1 MDRKQSKVFI
11 VTPAE
16 VLEMLQ
22 LTKTQTNNFIQQKK
36 I

>member
-16 VLEMLQ
+16 VLGMLQ